1 MADTETT
8 TRAEQANFERNQSAP
23 RIIDISLD
31 LDAETFQMRS
41 YAGFKKNME
50 FDVEVIKDYPG
61 GLGQIVRG
69 VHMRLHAGSH
79 IDAPSHMLKGGIDIH
94 EVPLAAFMGD
104 TVLADVRHRGG
115 HEAITV
121 PDLEA
126 TIGDLRPGER
136 VLLRTDVNETYDGSP
151 EWIARSPF
159 LDRPAVD
166 WLAERGARNVVM
178 EIGNEVDLKFSHE
191 IIEAAR
197 GDELIKLAQSRSEGR
212 FDTPAK
218 RLLVST
224 SLAFPNQPTDAHMAC
239 ADFLLLHGNATH
251 HPDSVRLL
259 VSRYRANPAY
269 RGQPLVFNEDDHFDF
284 DKPDNNMLAA
294 IEMHAGWGYFDYRMS
309 RENYEYG
316 FQSLP
321 VDWSIS
327 TDRKKGFFNLLKQVT
342 GK

>member
-1 MADTETT
+1 MADSETV
-8 TRAEQANFERNQSAP
+8 TRAEQANFARNHSAP
-23 RIIDISLD
+23 RIIDISLE

-79 IDAPSHMLKGGIDIH
+79 IDAPSHMLKGGIDMH

-121 PDLEA
+121 ADLEA

-166 WLAERGARNVVM
+166 WLAEHGASLIGFDFYHANCAPGM
-178 EIGNEVDLKFSHE
+178 PEIY
-191 IIEAAR
+191 
-197 GDELIKLAQSRSEGR
+197 
-212 FDTPAK
+212 
-218 RLLVST
+218 ST
-224 SLAFPNQPTDAHMAC
+224 SRHAAEAG
-239 ADFLLLHGNATH
+239 LLTMPYICNLGAINSPRFTLIAM
-251 HPDSVRLL
+251 PLKMINVEASPVRA
-259 VSRYRANPAY
+259 V
-269 RGQPLVFNEDDHFDF
+269 VIED
-284 DKPDNNMLAA
+284 K
-294 IEMHAGWGYFDYRMS
+294 R
-309 RENYEYG
+309 
-316 FQSLP
+316 
-321 VDWSIS
+321 
-327 TDRKKGFFNLLKQVT
+327 
-342 GK
+342 